1 MLQVTKITSLQYQC
15 TKIPNVP
22 KYTQNIKS
30 AMHIFYFSVHWG
42 TIWFTTTIYN
52 ARHDDILDVQ
62 HLADTFVVKSLSD
75 VAPLKEAAKSY
86 CIKVPHIIQYNFSNT
101 IIDVGKKVPG
111 YEEIP
116 PPVLNVFLKYGNK
129 YIVRDCC
136 QILLLIFSKFS
147 NVTFLGGNIYQ
158 GLFYSLIAC
167 LSTCSDL
174 F

>member
-1 MLQVTKITSLQYQC
+1 MYPNIPKISNLPCIFFIFQFTEVPYDSLQRY
-15 TKIPNVP
+15 I
-22 KYTQNIKS
+22 TQDI
-30 AMHIFYFSVHWG
+30 
-42 TIWFTTTIYN
+42 
-52 ARHDDILDVQ
+52 DDILDVQ

-116 PPVLNVFLKYGNK
+116 APVLNVFLKYGNK